1 MSDQNALSWGYF
13 SLDEMK
19 WQNEL
24 KECDL
29 FPYSI
34 LPKVSRSATKISSS
48 VNILN
53 RKLFNASIYSSLG
66 DLQCSV
72 YSCLENSDDCG
83 KFFEQNLL

>member
-48 VNILN
+48 ANILN
-53 RKLFNASIYSSLG
+53 RKL
-66 DLQCSV
+66 
-72 YSCLENSDDCG
+72 
-83 KFFEQNLL
+83 K